1 MPESIQKAW
10 EEEDARRKYK
20 DLSSTEIVNVVSS
33 VIKKIENIQDA
44 FYVHHDPD
52 TETDFEVDLQMFI
65 DQVLDSSKLLL
76 KHKIVYRD
84 FAIDLEDV
92 KDDIELEIEE
102 ISTSKEKK
110 EKVLIGRQFYN
121 LLNSII
127 EKIKL

>member
-1 MPESIQKAW
+1 M
-10 EEEDARRKYK
+10 
-20 DLSSTEIVNVVSS
+20 SSTEIVNVVSS

-52 TETDFEVDLQMFI
+52 TETDYEIDLQMFI
-65 DQVLDSSKLLL
+65 DQVLDSAKLLL

-92 KDDIELEIEE
+92 KDDVELEIED
-102 ISTSKEKK
+102 ISSIKEKK
-110 EKVLIGRQFYN
+110 EMVLLGRKFYN
-121 LLNSII
+121 LLNSTV